1 MTIPNGSAE
10 RGYEPRPRWF
20 SNTLLRFVVNSRRWA
35 PASASAL
42 VAAAAV
48 EPHIE
53 RIRSVGGSETRS
65 SKIEGGAF
73 SQRAE
78 VGGLRNT
85 PNANGGRRGALP
97 NQWALLVG

>member
-1 MTIPNGSAE
+1 M
-10 RGYEPRPRWF
+10 RGGDPEPRPRDF
-20 SNTLLRFVVNSRRWA
+20 SDTLLLVVVNGYRRT
-35 PASASAL
+35 PASASAV
-42 VAAAAV
+42 VAAVAV

-53 RIRSVGGSETRS
+53 RIRSVGGSETRA

-85 PNANGGRRGALP
+85 PSANGGRRGPLP
-97 NQWALLVG
+97 DQWALLVG